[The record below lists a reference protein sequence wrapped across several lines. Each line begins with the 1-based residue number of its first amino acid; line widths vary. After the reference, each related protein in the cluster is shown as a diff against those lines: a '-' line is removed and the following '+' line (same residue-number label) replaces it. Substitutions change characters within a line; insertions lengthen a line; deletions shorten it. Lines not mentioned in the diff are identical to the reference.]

1 MGTNTILRNVLL
13 LEGKAYTPEQI
24 DDILRN
30 TPVTVTIH
38 EAVTLNNRLQ
48 AINYITNVAEKPT
61 YATALDLCKILGRD
75 IEPYSDLRS
84 RAILTKV
91 GKIEALSRKD
101 VIDSLHARL
110 NLDSPIKQAVYL
122 IKFFATELP
131 FEHSNE
137 AIGYLLACKVLLDNG
152 ESIIDFESKDIINK
166 ALNDDALLVNIL
178 SNQSSGETI
187 EYNRKKY
194 QVRDIL
200 TIVPPALREAY
211 GSDYECAKQF
221 VAEYASQIIL

>member
-13 LEGKAYTPEQI
+13 LEGKDYTPEQI
-24 DDILRN
+24 DDILKN
-30 TPVTVTIH
+30 KPVTMTIH
-38 EAVTLNNRLQ
+38 EAVILNNRLQ
-48 AINYITNVAEKPT
+48 AINYATNIADRPS
-61 YATALDLCKILGRD
+61 YAAALDLCKILGRD

-84 RAILTKV
+84 RAILTEAGKV
-91 GKIEALSRKD
+91 DALSRKD
-101 VIDSLHARL
+101 VVDALQPKY
-110 NLDSPIKQAVYL
+110 SPPLKQAVYL
-122 IKFFATELP
+122 IKLFIKELP

-166 ALNDDALLVNIL
+166 ALDDDALLVNIL
-178 SNQSSGETI
+178 SNQSLGDTI
-187 EYNRKKY
+187 EYNGNKY
-194 QVRDIL
+194 QVEDIL

>member
-13 LEGKAYTPEQI
+13 LEGKDYTPEQI
-24 DDILRN
+24 DDILKN
-30 TPVTVTIH
+30 KPVTMTIH
-38 EAVTLNNRLQ
+38 EAITLNNRLQ
-48 AINYITNVAEKPT
+48 AINYATNIADRPS
-61 YATALDLCKILGRD
+61 YAAALDLCKILGRD
-75 IEPYSDLRS
+75 IEPYSDLRT
-84 RAILTKV
+84 RAILTEAGKV
-91 GKIEALSRKD
+91 DALSRKD
-101 VIDSLHARL
+101 VVDALQPKYS
-110 NLDSPIKQAVYL
+110 SPLKQAVYL
-122 IKFFATELP
+122 IKLFIKELP

-152 ESIIDFESKDIINK
+152 ESKDIINK
-166 ALNDDALLVNIL
+166 ALDDDALLVNIL
-178 SNQSSGETI
+178 SNQWLGETI
-187 EYNRKKY
+187 EYNGKKY

>member
-13 LEGKAYTPEQI
+13 LEGKDYTPEQI
-24 DDILRN
+24 DDILKN
-30 TPVTVTIH
+30 KPVTVTIH
-38 EAVTLNNRLQ
+38 EAITLNNRLQ
-48 AINYITNVAEKPT
+48 AINYATNIADRPS
-61 YATALDLCKILGRD
+61 YAAALDLCKILGRD
-75 IEPYSDLRS
+75 IEPDSDLRS

-122 IKFFATELP
+122 IKFFIKELP

-166 ALNDDALLVNIL
+166 ALDDDALLVNIL
-178 SNQSSGETI
+178 SNQSLGETI
-187 EYNRKKY
+187 EYNGKKY